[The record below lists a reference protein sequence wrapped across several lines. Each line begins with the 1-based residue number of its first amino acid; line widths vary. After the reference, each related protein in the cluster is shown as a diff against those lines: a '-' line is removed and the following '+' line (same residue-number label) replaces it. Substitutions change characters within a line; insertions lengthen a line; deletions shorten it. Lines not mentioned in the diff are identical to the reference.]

1 MTSRIDP
8 LRKFELYMSGKYGN
22 TVRYNRF
29 FLDTNE
35 KVVPR
40 IIKVSA
46 LSMALGIEKDALH
59 EILRNCG
66 LHPVASA
73 YNSGEYETFS
83 SA

>member
-1 MTSRIDP
+1 MTSHTDP
-8 LRKFELYMSGKYGN
+8 LRKFELYMSREYGN

-40 IIKVSA
+40 IIRVSA
-46 LSMALGIEKDALH
+46 LSTVLGIEEDALR

-66 LHPVASA
+66 LRPVACA
-73 YNSGEYETFS
+73 YNSREYETFS